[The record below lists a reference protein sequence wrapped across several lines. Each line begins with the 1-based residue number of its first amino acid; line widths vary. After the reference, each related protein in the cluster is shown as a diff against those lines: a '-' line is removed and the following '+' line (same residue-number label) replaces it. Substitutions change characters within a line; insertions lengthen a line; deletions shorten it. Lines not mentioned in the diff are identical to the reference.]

1 MTEPRI
7 YNTLEQVVDVLPEA
21 ASDGGHDDLRR
32 WNFRPNG
39 EMVLNVDGD
48 ARVRNGLARPC
59 LHNKTCRSL
68 QPKAGQPPNLLLT
81 DGPFVSL
88 RAAYALWGEERSAQP
103 ERRVWFCEVCLTKQ
117 VVK

>member
-7 YNTLEQVVDVLPEA
+7 YDTIEQVIALLPEA
-21 ASDGGHDDLRR
+21 ASDGGDHDLRR

-39 EMVLNVDGD
+39 EMVLNLDTAAK
-48 ARVRNGLARPC
+48 ARKGLVRPC
-59 LHNKTCRSL
+59 LHNSSCRSL
-68 QPKAGQPPNLLLT
+68 RPKEGPPKPLLT

-103 ERRVWFCEVCLTKQ
+103 QRRVWFCEVCLTKQ
-117 VVK
+117 VVR